1 MLKLSGSERLC
12 FQSPEDYRGSK
23 RGSGLWDVTLLFG
36 TFIFFFRIAN
46 GDSRL
51 KYKVQ
56 INESSK

>member
-1 MLKLSGSERLC
+1 MEVRDCVSRVQRSTG
-12 FQSPEDYRGSK
+12 GSK